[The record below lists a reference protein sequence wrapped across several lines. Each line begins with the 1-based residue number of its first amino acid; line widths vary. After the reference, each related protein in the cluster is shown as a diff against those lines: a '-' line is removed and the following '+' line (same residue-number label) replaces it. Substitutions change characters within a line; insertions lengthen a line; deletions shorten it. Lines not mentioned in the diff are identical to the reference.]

1 METAFDRVG
10 EIAAVAPN
18 VVEEAVEE
26 MVGAS
31 PRKWAVVL
39 VAFALG
45 VGVAVAAITL
55 GKRRTAETAREPDSD
70 TPVVPPAPATEVQ
83 VASSSE
89 PSGWSSRH
97 PRIARSEAQLRA
109 RVTGIENRLHVRRES
124 PVARESEPHE

>member
-10 EIAAVAPN
+10 EIAAAAPN

-45 VGVAVAAITL
+45 IGVAVAAITL
-55 GKRRTAETAREPDSD
+55 GKRRTADTVSERDSG
-70 TPVVPPAPATEVQ
+70 TSVAAPAPATEVQ

-97 PRIARSEAQLRA
+97 PRIARSETQLRA
-109 RVTGIENRLHVRRES
+109 RVASVENRLHVRRDT
-124 PVARESEPHE
+124 PVAPESEPHE